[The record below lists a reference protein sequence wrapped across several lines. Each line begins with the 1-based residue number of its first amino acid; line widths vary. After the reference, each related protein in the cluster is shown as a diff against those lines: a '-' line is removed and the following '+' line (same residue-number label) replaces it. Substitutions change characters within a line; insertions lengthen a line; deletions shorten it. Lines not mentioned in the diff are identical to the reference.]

1 MAIVLQYLRGVGVAF
16 PSPGVNGFSGFLF
29 DASEGKKR
37 GGGFDSQ
44 FFFEFAA
51 GGLKVVFEYDDN
63 TNYWLTIPDR
73 ARATVWSNRLEV
85 PIESPNAEKVRAV
98 FVGWFED
105 FNDYQAGKVTGGDM
119 FGVLDFWVPTA
130 QVAATSKSGAKRR

>member
-1 MAIVLQYLRGVGVAF
+1 MATKDNRLVARNM
-16 PSPGVNGFSGFLF
+16 S
-29 DASEGKKR
+29 R
-37 GGGFDSQ
+37 
-44 FFFEFAA
+44 
-51 GGLKVVFEYDDN
+51 GLKVVFEYDDN

-85 PIESPNAEKVRAV
+85 PIEIPNAEKVRAV

-119 FGVLDFWVPTA
+119 FGVLDFWVPTS